1 MIQQDKAQPQTKKL
15 FLFDF
20 DGVIADSLTFYEE
33 FVNAC
38 LKKTGAPIILTR
50 EEYLDLFNG
59 NFYESLRARGVDIR
73 AFNDAALAATPEID
87 YGRIPLFVDLL
98 PVICRLREQ
107 NTLLV
112 ISSNTSS
119 TIRSALTRYGFDGAF
134 DDVLGA
140 DFMLSKIDKIRHAVK
155 KWNIARDLVYY
166 VGDTVGDIK
175 EGRAAG
181 IQTVA
186 ATWGWHPRERLEGAR
201 PDYIADSPEDLLSI

>member
-1 MIQQDKAQPQTKKL
+1 MKKL

-20 DGVIADSLTFYEE
+20 DGVIADSLSFYEE
-33 FVNAC
+33 FVNRC
-38 LKKTGAPIILTR
+38 LEKTGASIILTR
-50 EEYLDLFNG
+50 EEYLDLFDG

-73 AFNDAALAATPEID
+73 AFNDAAIAATSEID
-87 YGRIPLFVDLL
+87 YGRITLFRGLL
-98 PVICRLREQ
+98 PVICKLSEQ
-107 NTLLV
+107 NSLLV

-140 DFMLSKIDKIRHAVK
+140 DFMLSKIDKIRHAVN
-155 KWNIARDLVYY
+155 KWNIDRNRVYY

-175 EGRAAG
+175 EGRAAC

-186 ATWGWHPRERLEGAR
+186 ATWGWHSRERLEGAQ
-201 PDYIADSPEDLLSI
+201 PDYIVDAPEDLLAL